1 MLFYTKVPVSD
12 SVKIDLEPTLLLI
25 PPLALPALHMH
36 AAMGA
41 LVLVPGVVALA
52 TAARPHPFV
61 LPRTFVFRVSLAEVV
76 QPGLAGDKVFESNLA
91 VEPLLFLLGV
101 SAGMRGFV
109 VDSGLFETSIVP
121 VAAGVELGERRP
133 NNFYGGFTRGRE
145 GVGRGVPGLC

>member
-12 SVKIDLEPTLLLI
+12 SVKIDLEPTMLLV

-52 TAARPHPFV
+52 TTARPHPFV
-61 LPRTFVFRVSLAEVV
+61 LRRTFVFRVPLTEVV
-76 QPGLAGDKVFESNLA
+76 QPGLAGDKVLESNLA

-133 NNFYGGFTRGRE
+133 NDFYGGFARGRG